1 MVCFNEVKVDDAIH
15 KIDVNRLNASSKKL
29 YFYDAMTNKNPKR
42 KGFIFKTY
50 EAPFQSPFD
59 KLFEIFK
66 ELITHTSGDFDE
78 AIDWLRELDKEYKLT
93 TPDYTID
100 DFIEDLKQKGYL
112 KEEIDPDGKGGL
124 SITAKTERAIRQQA
138 LDQIFGQIK
147 RSGQGNHKSKS
158 PGIGDEH
165 TGDFREYQFGD
176 ALDKVSMTQSLKN
189 AQINHGIGDFKLS
202 EDDLVVEET
211 LHKSQ
216 MSTVLM
222 IDISHSMILYGE
234 DRITP
239 AKKVAMALSELI
251 TTRYPKDTLDII
263 VFGNDAW
270 QIEIKDLPYLK
281 VGPYHTN
288 TVAGLELAM
297 DLLRRKRNTNKQI
310 FMITDGKPS
319 CLRLPDGQ
327 YYKDSVGLNPYII
340 NKCYVMAQQARRL
353 HIPITTFMIAQ
364 DPYLMQFVREFTQ
377 ANQGKAFY
385 TGLKGLGEMI
395 FEDYETNRKKRIR
408 GS

>member
-1 MVCFNEVKVDDAIH
+1 MLTGLVFLFCIKW
-15 KIDVNRLNASSKKL
+15 LNFKDMKENAEK
-29 YFYDAMTNKNPKR
+29 AVR
-42 KGFIFKTY
+42 GFIFNKY
-50 EAPFQSPFD
+50 DAPEVSPFD

-66 ELITHTSGDFDE
+66 EIITHTSGDLDE
-78 AIDWLRELDKEYKLT
+78 ALDWMKQLDEEYKLT
-93 TPDYTID
+93 NEDYTLD
-100 DFIEDLKQKGYL
+100 DFVEDLKKKGYIR
-112 KEEIDPDGKGGL
+112 EEIDQQGNG
-124 SITAKTERAIRQQA
+124 SMAITAKTERAIRQQA
-138 LDQIFGQIK
+138 LEQIFGK
-147 RSGQGNHKSKS
+147 LKKGSSGNHRTNQI
-158 PGIGDEH
+158 GRGDEH
-165 TGDFREYQFGD
+165 TGDFRTYQFGD
-176 ALDKVSMTQSLKN
+176 SLSRISMTESLRN
-189 AQINHGIGDFKLS
+189 AQINHGIGEFNMS

-211 LHKSQ
+211 HYKSQ

-251 TTRYPKDTLDII
+251 TTRYPKDTLDIL

-270 QIEIKDLPYLK
+270 PISISELPYLK

-319 CLRLPDGQ
+319 CVRERDGS
-327 YYKDSVGLNPYII
+327 YYKNSMGLDPYIVD
-340 NKCYVMAQQARRL
+340 KCYNMARQARKLR
-353 HIPITTFMIAQ
+353 IPITTFMIAQ
-364 DPYLMQFVREFTQ
+364 DPYLTRFVQEFTM

-395 FEDYETNRKKRIR
+395 FEDYEINRKKRIR
-408 GS
+408 G